1 MKQEVLFAKKLE
13 EVRALAADQGGF
25 VKQQQVLEIF
35 EPLGLS
41 DDQLQL
47 VYDYLL
53 KHKVGIDKPLDVDEF
68 LTDEEKNY
76 LQLYLEEIEAFPKYT
91 SGEVEAYTISA
102 MAGDA
107 QAQGKLVEMN
117 LSTVV
122 DIAKLYAG
130 QGVLLEDLIGE
141 GNVAL
146 ATSVT
151 MLASMEDPK
160 EVPAL
165 LGRMIMNAMEEFIE
179 ENTKNHEADRKIADK
194 VNKVMEKAKEL
205 SEDLNKKV
213 TVQELC
219 EETGMSEKMVR
230 DAIRVS
236 GNAISYIEDESGQ

>member
-13 EVRALAADQGGF
+13 EVRALASEQGGF

-35 EPLGLS
+35 DPLGLS

-47 VYDYLL
+47 VFDYLL
-53 KHKVGIDKPLDVDEF
+53 KHKVGIDKPLDVDDF

-76 LQLYLEEIEAFPKYT
+76 LELYLEEIAAFPKY
-91 SGEVEAYTISA
+91 SDGEVQAYTISA
-102 MAGDA
+102 MAGDVDA
-107 QAQGKLVEMN
+107 QNKLVEMN
-117 LSTVV
+117 LGAVV

-146 ATSVT
+146 ASSVT
-151 MLASMEDPK
+151 LLGSMEDPK
-160 EVPAL
+160 EVQGL
-165 LGRMIMNAMEEFIE
+165 LGRMIMNAMEEYIS
-179 ENTKNHEADRKIADK
+179 ENTKNHEADQKIADK

-213 TVQELC
+213 TVEELC
-219 EETGMSEKMVR
+219 AETGLSEKTVR

-236 GNAISYIEDESGQ
+236 GNAISYIEEETV

>member
-1 MKQEVLFAKKLE
+1 
-13 EVRALAADQGGF
+13 
-25 VKQQQVLEIF
+25 
-35 EPLGLS
+35 
-41 DDQLQL
+41 
-47 VYDYLL
+47 
-53 KHKVGIDKPLDVDEF
+53 
-68 LTDEEKNY
+68 
-76 LQLYLEEIEAFPKYT
+76 
-91 SGEVEAYTISA
+91 
-102 MAGDA
+102 
-107 QAQGKLVEMN
+107 MN

-146 ATSVT
+146 ASSVT

-165 LGRMIMNAMEEFIE
+165 LGRMIMNAMEEYIE
-179 ENTKNHEADRKIADK
+179 ENTKNHEADKKIADK

-236 GNAISYIEDESGQ
+236 GNAISYIEEETLQ